1 MHAQS
6 KSSIQRNARQLR
18 RHMTDAELALWR
30 RLRGEQLGVKFRR
43 QHPYLE
49 FILDFV
55 CLERKLVIEVD
66 GAQHM
71 NQTAYD
77 EARSAVLKGA
87 GFRLMRFW
95 DNDVLV
101 NTDAVLEAIY
111 VELGAVERKPI
122 PTPAPPREGEG
133 GFERAAPSA
142 GA

>member
-122 PTPAPPREGEG
+122 PTPAPPLEGEG
-133 GFERAAPSA
+133 R
-142 GA
+142 